1 MTAMN
6 KQEARTWLRA
16 QHQGDVDRDRESRLL
31 CEHILR
37 SSIYKEAKVVG
48 GYYPMRREADVLPI
62 LMDALHQGKML
73 ALPLCEE
80 APIMTMRRVSS
91 LEELQPGAYGI
102 KEPAASADIIPPEEI
117 DLLLVPLEGTDHAGW
132 RLGKGGS
139 YYDHL
144 LMKADI
150 MTVGCALS
158 WQWLESIPHE
168 PWDQRL
174 RACADQYGIHDFIPE
189 HQRK

>member
-80 APIMTMRRVSS
+80 APIMTMRRVAS

-102 KEPAASADIIPPEEI
+102 KEPSASAAIIPPEEI
-117 DLLLVPLEGTDHAGW
+117 DLLLVPQREGVCP
-132 RLGKGGS
+132 LF
-139 YYDHL
+139 
-144 LMKADI
+144 
-150 MTVGCALS
+150 C
-158 WQWLESIPHE
+158 
-168 PWDQRL
+168 
-174 RACADQYGIHDFIPE
+174 FIS
-189 HQRK
+189 R